1 MNVSSHVCPSLSPL
15 IEQLRAIWESVA
27 DPEQRMRRAK
37 PLMEHFIAQP
47 EFRDRARTWPMT
59 PMQNLMFYE
68 DPDYGFALCGTVRKA
83 GSPEGVHDH
92 AHTWTL
98 YGIVDGDETM
108 ERYEQIDDGS
118 REGYAE
124 LRRTSATRGSAGD
137 VDLVA
142 PFAIHCERATP
153 ERSSALILRSERL
166 GKPVQRLFNLE
177 KRSFALVGGPKQ
189 VPYSF

>member
-1 MNVSSHVCPSLSPL
+1 MNDCPSLQPL
-15 IEQLRAIWESVA
+15 IDELRTIWAGEA
-27 DPEQRMRRAK
+27 DLEQRMVRAK
-37 PLMEHFIAQP
+37 PVMERFIAEP
-47 EFRDRARTWPMT
+47 AFRDRARAWPLT

-68 DPDYGFALCGTVRKA
+68 DLDYGFALNGTVRKA

-98 YGIVDGDETM
+98 YGIVVGNESM
-108 ERYEQIDDGS
+108 ERYEQLDDGT

-124 LRRTSATRGSAGD
+124 LRRTSATPGSAGD

-153 ERSSALILRSERL
+153 DFSSALILRSERL

-177 KRSFALVGGPKQ
+177 KKSFALVGGPKQ